1 MKTEYLIP
9 LDTKNHFAESESG
22 FNHLLMANEEIEIR
36 NGKIKYKNF
45 EFKYKLQSNPIE
57 KSNINCYH
65 LTVENSV
72 DNSQFDSENTEV
84 KIYLDLL
91 RIIKTTFIK
100 YTKDFEILWDDTSF
114 CCSQKAYPMIYEIEN
129 LMRKLLTKFMLVNVG
144 TKWEKENIPS
154 KIDKSKNQGKEI
166 NVGNSLLYQLDFIE
180 LSTFLFEPYSTKN
193 SLSDLKA
200 FVNNKDD
207 TIFSVLEQYI
217 PKSNWVRYFNDV
229 VSAEDEYLKKKWEE
243 LYKLR
248 CKVAHN
254 NLFGLDD
261 LKRVRTIVT
270 DLKPYINN
278 AIKDLDKITI
288 SEEDKE
294 SISENLAINTNEQ
307 VGHMIVGYNEL
318 YDLLLKKYSE
328 LIGKNELT
336 MKKMIPVK
344 RLICDLASRG
354 VLDNKEAKIIEY
366 IIRKR
371 NLVVH
376 SSKLIEKDEIEKII
390 KDMEE
395 CILMLRSKWR

>member
-1 MKTEYLIP
+1 M
-9 LDTKNHFAESESG
+9 
-22 FNHLLMANEEIEIR
+22 
-36 NGKIKYKNF
+36 
-45 EFKYKLQSNPIE
+45 
-57 KSNINCYH
+57 
-65 LTVENSV
+65 
-72 DNSQFDSENTEV
+72 
-84 KIYLDLL
+84 
-91 RIIKTTFIK
+91 
-100 YTKDFEILWDDTSF
+100 
-114 CCSQKAYPMIYEIEN
+114 
-129 LMRKLLTKFMLVNVG
+129 
-144 TKWEKENIPS
+144 
-154 KIDKSKNQGKEI
+154 
-166 NVGNSLLYQLDFIE
+166 LYQLDFIE

-336 MKKMIPVK
+336 MKKMIPAK

-376 SSKLIEKDEIEKII
+376 SSKLIEKDEIEKTI